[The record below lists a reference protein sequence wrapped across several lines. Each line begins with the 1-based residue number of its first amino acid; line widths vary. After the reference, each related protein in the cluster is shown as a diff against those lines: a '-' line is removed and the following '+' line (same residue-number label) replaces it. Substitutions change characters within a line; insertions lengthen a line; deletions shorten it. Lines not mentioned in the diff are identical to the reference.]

1 MGYGFFCAHIT
12 GLVKIIKTG
21 YFHNAIYAYNV
32 TIGRTSIPG
41 KQNDAPEKGEEND
54 KREQIRTEQT
64 AGTDA

>member
-21 YFHNAIYAYNV
+21 YFHSAIYTYNV

-54 KREQIRTEQT
+54 EREQIRTEQT